1 MKTSSASLPEQQ
13 QALRQRMHM
22 QRALIAQLM
31 QPIEPAPG
39 DFPRSLTMRF
49 FSEHPGLATRLLAQ
63 AATLVVG
70 GRLLL
75 RSSSTTARK
84 GMTRGWRSRCAGQ
97 RQKSW

>member
-49 FSEHPGLATRLLAQ
+49 FSEHPGLAPRLLAQ

-70 GRLLL
+70 GRLLRTVSMAL
-75 RSSSTTARK
+75 LLGRVVRSLTNQ
-84 GMTRGWRSRCAGQ
+84 RG
-97 RQKSW
+97 